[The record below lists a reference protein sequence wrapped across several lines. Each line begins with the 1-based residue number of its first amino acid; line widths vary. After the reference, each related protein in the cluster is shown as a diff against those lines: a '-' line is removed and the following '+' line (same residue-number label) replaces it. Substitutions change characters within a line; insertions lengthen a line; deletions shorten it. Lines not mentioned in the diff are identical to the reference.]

1 MELSRAF
8 RLDDVRFVAGDTIC
22 RNVRA
27 CQRILALKMAFDS
40 VENDHKALVC
50 MARLAFSS
58 VRARSKLSAMGILVA
73 ICTEV
78 KPRNVKTLFA
88 VRIHSTGSRR
98 VTCEAFDVCVF
109 PIELEF
115 RSLVI
120 ECAPLRCLPVRSRM
134 ALVAPASEFFQV
146 GVAVA
151 RFARRKLHGTVE
163 DGVGMIHD
171 AVVTLLALDLFV
183 LSSQWVAGTIMREDG
198 CRLPSLCVVA
208 RGAWIG
214 ELTAVYVRMA

>member
-8 RLDDVRFVAGDTIC
+8 RLDDICLVAGDTIC

-58 VRARSKLSAMGILVA
+58 VRASSELSAMGILVA

-88 VRIHSTGSRR
+88 AGIHCTGSRG
-98 VTCEAFDVCVF
+98 VTCEAFDVCVLSV
-109 PIELEF
+109 ELEF

-120 ECAPLRCLPVRSRM
+120 ECAPLCCLPVCSRM
-134 ALVAPASEFFQV
+134 ALVTTASEFFQV
-146 GVAVA
+146 RVAVA
-151 RFARRKLHGTVE
+151 RFARRKLHATVE

-171 AVVTLLALDLFV
+171 AIVTLLALHLLV
-183 LSSQWVAGTIMREDG
+183 LSSQRVAGMIMRKDG
-198 CRLPSLCVVA
+198 RRLPSFRVVA